1 MRDFPR
7 RDILAKGAATLA
19 GLAAVATVQSISP
32 TRAAEAAAGPTGAN
46 AKGLKR
52 FVIEREIP
60 SIGKKTAQNYCDISR
75 ASDNALAQ
83 LAPKIQWE
91 HSYVADNKTFCV
103 YLAEDEAAIRRH
115 GELSGFPVTKIT
127 EIDLIIDPTTANLRI
142 PT

>member
-1 MRDFPR
+1 
-7 RDILAKGAATLA
+7 LA
-19 GLAAVATVQSISP
+19 GLAAVAAVQSSP
-32 TRAAEAAAGPTGAN
+32 ARAAEATGGPNGGT

-83 LAPKIQWE
+83 LAPRIQWE
-91 HSYVADNKTFCV
+91 HSYVADDKTFCV

-115 GELSGFPVTKIT
+115 GELSGFPVNKIT
-127 EIDLIIDPTTANLRI
+127 EIDLIIDPTTASLRI

>member
-32 TRAAEAAAGPTGAN
+32 TRAAEAATGSTGAN

-91 HSYVADNKTFCV
+91 HSYVADDKTFCV